1 MSTGADRTDSQ
12 KPTPD
17 SVREHPQAPPRPTV
31 PPRPA
36 APPRPSFPPMPSS
49 PPSPP
54 PASANG
60 GAAASGSAGSAGPSR
75 SAGSAGDSGNGT
87 DGGAGQRV
95 THTQRDEP
103 TRQMPQ
109 DPEADEVRTAASPAP
124 SATRPRPPVPTAPPQ
139 PPPPTGEPLTA
150 RNLLSGRP
158 LAEPRATERFGAERP
173 PGRPPMPAATAFD
186 GIPDPAERD
195 EDPFDSGPS
204 TAELR
209 PIRDKSPHHKPAPRT
224 VAAAACLVLGV
235 GLLGGAAAGMTWL
248 TDDPDERTPQQTYDQ
263 ARALW
268 ETAPVDQLFPKVL
281 EGRGAGPGSADRRW
295 VRVAVAPDS
304 NCRGA
309 FDPLLS
315 KALSPV
321 GCGRLLRATYADE
334 TTSSVTTVG
343 LVFTRSDVE
352 GMASLRKRFAVE
364 NLSERT
370 DLLPRPYSA
379 RGTVAADFG
388 DAQRA
393 SWTLRVLSDAP
404 VVVYAV
410 TGFADGRTVSD
421 PQAAAEATEKGE
433 TSAAAQ
439 AGLGHDAQGIADR
452 IERRLRDASAG

>member
-1 MSTGADRTDSQ
+1 MPHDS
-12 KPTPD
+12 
-17 SVREHPQAPPRPTV
+17 
-31 PPRPA
+31 
-36 APPRPSFPPMPSS
+36 
-49 PPSPP
+49 
-54 PASANG
+54 
-60 GAAASGSAGSAGPSR
+60 
-75 SAGSAGDSGNGT
+75 
-87 DGGAGQRV
+87 
-95 THTQRDEP
+95 
-103 TRQMPQ
+103 
-109 DPEADEVRTAASPAP
+109 EADEVRTAASPAP
-124 SATRPRPPVPTAPPQ
+124 SATRPRPPVPTATPQ

-158 LAEPRATERFGAERP
+158 LREPRVTEPRVAERFGTERP
-173 PGRPPMPAATAFD
+173 PGAQPMPAATPFD
-186 GIPDPAERD
+186 GFPGQAERG
-195 EDPFDSGPS
+195 EDPYDSGPS

-209 PIRDKSPHHKPAPRT
+209 PIRDKSPHHTPAPRM

-248 TDDPDERTPQQTYDQ
+248 RDDPDERTPQQTYDQ
-263 ARALW
+263 ARTLW

-304 NCRGA
+304 NCRDA

-352 GMASLRKRFAVE
+352 GMGKLRKRFAVE

-410 TGFADGRTVSD
+410 TGFADGRTVSA

-452 IERRLRDASAG
+452 IERRLRDASAAG